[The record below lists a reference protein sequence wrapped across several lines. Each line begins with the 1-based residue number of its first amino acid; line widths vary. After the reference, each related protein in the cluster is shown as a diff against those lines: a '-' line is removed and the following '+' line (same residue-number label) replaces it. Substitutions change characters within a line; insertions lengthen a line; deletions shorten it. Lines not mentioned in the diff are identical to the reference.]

1 MIRHSRLFLVLTSI
15 LLASCSHTLL
25 VTGRQSTITG
35 QAVVTQAPGQ
45 NSGTLTL
52 VLGGKTYS
60 GRWVYMAGGGSV
72 SLASATAFSG
82 AHSASATGVGF
93 AAPMSGNGSIIL
105 SAQDGD
111 TLRCVFDYSQWSKTG
126 IGECEDN
133 HGGTYDLQIM

>member
-1 MIRHSRLFLVLTSI
+1 MIGCPRLLLALASI
-15 LLASCSHTLL
+15 LLAGCSHTLI
-25 VTGRQSTITG
+25 VTGRQSAVTG
-35 QAVVTQAPGQ
+35 QAIVTQVPGQ

-60 GRWVYMAGGGSV
+60 GRWLYMAGGGSV

-82 AHSASATGVGF
+82 VHSATATGVGF
-93 AAPMSGNGSIIL
+93 AAPMSGNGSVIL

-133 HGGTYDLQIM
+133 HGDLYDLQII